1 MRDKATEP
9 AARPANTVVLRRIDA
24 HGSSLEDLVIQL
36 VATNATTVGMAIM
49 PLMRGL
55 NCAAAISGIRKS
67 PFLKTSEVQSSGA
80 VSPVNTERT
89 AITAMSAP
97 STSSVARSLVRT
109 AAGST
114 ARSAQPLQ
122 QPTVTT

>member
-1 MRDKATEP
+1 MRDKATDW
-9 AARPANTVVLRRIDA
+9 AARPANTVVLRRIDV
-24 HGSSLEDLVIQL
+24 HGSLLEDLVIQL
-36 VATNATTVGMAIM
+36 VARKEKTVGMAIA

-55 NCAAAISGIRKS
+55 NCAAAINKIRKS

-97 STSSVARSLVRT
+97 STSSVTPSLVCT
-109 AAGST
+109 ARRCTG
-114 ARSAQPLQ
+114 RSAQTLPH
-122 QPTVTT
+122 

>member
-9 AARPANTVVLRRIDA
+9 AARPANTVVLRRIDVQ
-24 HGSSLEDLVIQL
+24 GSSLEDLVIQL
-36 VATNATTVGMAIM
+36 VATNATTVGMAIA

-89 AITAMSAP
+89 DITAMSAP
-97 STSSVARSLVRT
+97 SARSVTHSLVGI
-109 AAGST
+109 AGRC
-114 ARSAQPLQ
+114 AGRSAQTLQ
-122 QPTVTT
+122 HPTVTT

>member
-24 HGSSLEDLVIQL
+24 QGSLLDDLVIQL
-36 VATNATTVGMAIM
+36 VARSATTVGMAIA

-97 STSSVARSLVRT
+97 STSSVTRSFVRT
-109 AAGST
+109 AGRCT
-114 ARSAQPLQ
+114 GRSAQTLQ
-122 QPTVTT
+122 HPTATT